1 MRLRRAG
8 LVSLIVALMAIS
20 GASVVSVRGAD
31 GRRTASI
38 VWQARDEKPAPVAR
52 KIARPPIV
60 ARGAASP
67 SATPSQAAALYA
79 PVRHPLYQR
88 PPPTQTRRI

>member
-20 GASVVSVRGAD
+20 GASVAPVRGAD
-31 GRRTASI
+31 GRCTASI

-52 KIARPPIV
+52 KISRPAIV
-60 ARGAASP
+60 AGVAASP
-67 SATPSQAAALYA
+67 AAAPSQAAALYA
-79 PVRHPLYQR
+79 PVRHSLYQR
-88 PPPTQTRRI
+88 PPPAQTRRI

>member
-20 GASVVSVRGAD
+20 GASVAPVRGAD

-38 VWQARDEKPAPVAR
+38 VWQARDKKPAPVAR
-52 KIARPPIV
+52 KILRPAI
-60 ARGAASP
+60 AHTAASP
-67 SATPSQAAALYA
+67 AAAPSLAAAFRA

-88 PPPTQTRRI
+88 PPPAQTRRI